1 MSHMSTKILIILHGT
16 IKSYGEGKKSYI
28 KTDNL
33 SNLCIFNMQ
42 KLEGLLMDQH
52 ILYMLFFA

>member
-1 MSHMSTKILIILHGT
+1 MSTKILIILQWT
-16 IKSYGEGKKSYI
+16 IKSHGEGKKSYI

>member
-1 MSHMSTKILIILHGT
+1 MSTKILIILHGT

-28 KTDNL
+28 KIDNL